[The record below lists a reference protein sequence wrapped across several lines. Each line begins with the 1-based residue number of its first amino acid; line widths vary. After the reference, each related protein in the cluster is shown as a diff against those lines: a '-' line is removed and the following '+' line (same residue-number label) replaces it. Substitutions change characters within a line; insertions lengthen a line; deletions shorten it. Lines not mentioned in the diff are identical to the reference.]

1 MNHGKILCVDDE
13 PNVLSSLKRTLR
25 AKGFDVLLASSGI
38 DALSILEKERCDVT
52 LVDYQ
57 MHEMNGIELIK
68 AIKDNGY
75 NTESIM
81 LTGYGDVSLI
91 VQAIKEGAYDYI
103 LKPWNDELLIA
114 AINRVLNYKSLE
126 KEKRIL
132 QDYLVKKYKFDNLIG
147 TSQGM
152 KRIYSIIEKVKDIDN
167 NVLIIGESGT
177 GKEQIARAIHFNG
190 IKKDKLFIPVDCI
203 SINPNIIESELFGHV
218 KGAFTGAYQDKEGLL
233 KAAGKGT
240 IFLDEIAE
248 IPLNIQA
255 KLLRVLQEME
265 IKPVGSTKSLKI
277 EARIISATNK
287 DLNKAVENGEFRKD
301 LFYRL
306 NVITIEVPPLRDHKE
321 DIPLLVDHFIKK
333 FNSDK
338 REIKGITPE
347 ALEAL
352 MNYHW
357 PGNIRQ
363 LEHCIERAFIIE
375 NGEFLNMGDLPN
387 DILESK
393 KGLIKRCK
401 TLEEIEHEHIIK
413 TIREYN
419 GNKEKTAKALG
430 IGKSTLYEKIKKY
443 NVILRPS
450 DFWK

>member
-13 PNVLSSLKRTLR
+13 PNVLSSLKRILK
-25 AKGFDVLLASSGI
+25 AEGFDVLLASSGS
-38 DALSILEKERCDVT
+38 DALAILEKEICDIT

-57 MHEMNGIELIK
+57 MPEMNGIELIK

-233 KAAGKGT
+233 KSAGKGT

-287 DLNKAVENGEFRKD
+287 DLSKAVENGEFRKD

-306 NVITIEVPPLRDHKE
+306 NVITIDVPPLRDHKE
-321 DIPLLVDHFIKK
+321 DIPLLVNHFIKK

-352 MNYHW
+352 MNYNW

-363 LEHCIERAFIIE
+363 LEHCIERAFIIGTSEFIDIRDLSKDMIE
-375 NGEFLNMGDLPN
+375 N
-387 DILESK
+387 K
-393 KGLIKRCK
+393 KGLEKRTK
-401 TLEEIEHEHIIK
+401 TLKEIEYEHIIK
-413 TIREYN
+413 TIQEYN
-419 GNKEKTAKALG
+419 GDKENAAKALG

-443 NVILRPS
+443 NVIL
-450 DFWK
+450 